1 MKYFRLFAVASDQ
14 LHEGPEVARTPP
26 RDASGDADTA
36 ARWVRQL
43 DDTAKRQI
51 RDDLARARAQLVQAR
66 AELTE
71 LRRDHDAARVEAT
84 AWRRRHAEAVQDCA
98 DITARREALIES
110 MASGMAAMMLAMS
123 SKTWDEGWESAAN
136 DALVKLQNPYRLA
149 AADAARP
156 AARWS

>member
-1 MKYFRLFAVASDQ
+1 MKPFRFFGGAPDDL
-14 LHEGPEVARTPP
+14 EGGPDAAKSPAREDSV
-26 RDASGDADTA
+26 DATTA
-36 ARWVRQL
+36 ARWAQRL
-43 DDTAKRQI
+43 DESANNQT
-51 RDDLARARAQLVQAR
+51 RDDLARARSQLAQAR

-123 SKTWDEGWESAAN
+123 TKTWDEGWESAAN

-149 AADAARP
+149 ATDAARP
-156 AARWS
+156 SVRWS